1 MEFKE
6 IKKLIKENAP
16 EGKVTKVD
24 LEGPRVVLY
33 TKDLPFFIDNN
44 KEIRNL
50 SAILKKRINVRSDPA
65 QLMEVDAAEKIIR
78 EIIPEEANIIYTDF
92 DPYFEEVFIEAE
104 KLGFVIG
111 RKGATLDEIAKKTG
125 WQPKLLR
132 KTPID
137 SDTIRSIRKTLLESS
152 EERQK
157 ILRNV
162 GKTIYRKRSA
172 DCDWIRVTPLGGAK
186 QVGRS
191 AILVQTPESNILMD
205 CGIDAAASGDSRFPD
220 FRAAKLAIDQL
231 DAVIITHAHL
241 DHTGFLPY
249 LFKYGYK
256 GPVYCTEPTRDIMTL
271 LQIDAIDIGL
281 KDKNEL
287 PFSSRD
293 VRSIVKHAIPLDY
306 GEVADITPDMRLTLY
321 DAGHIIGSSVVH
333 IHVGDGLHN
342 IVYTGDIKFGDTRLL
357 EAANFKF
364 SRVETLIMESTY
376 GGRHDIQPNRRTAE
390 EQLTK
395 IIKDTIKNKGKT
407 LIPVFSVGRS
417 QEVMMVLENRHWHK
431 ELDIPVFLDGMIWEA
446 TAIHTTYPEY
456 LKEDIKRRIFN
467 GHNPFLAE
475 NFEKVNG
482 VKHRY
487 ELIESPEPCVIL
499 ATSGMMTGGPVIE
512 YFKNFVEDEKH
523 TLAFVG
529 YQAQGSLGRRIQN
542 GIKEVL
548 IEKNGKTAALKVNM
562 NIETIDGF
570 SGHADRRQLLGYAKK
585 LIPKPKRA
593 LLVHGEA
600 EKCMN
605 LAMSLYS
612 MFGIESSAPQNL
624 DTVRLV

>member
-1 MEFKE
+1 MEAKE
-6 IKKLIKENAP
+6 IKKLVEENAP
-16 EGKVTKVD
+16 EGKVSKID
-24 LEGPRVVLY
+24 LEGPRVVIY

-44 KEIRNL
+44 EEIRNL
-50 SAILKKRINVRSDPA
+50 SSILKKRINVRSNPA
-65 QLMEVDAAEKIIR
+65 QLMEVEDAKKLIKK
-78 EIIPEEANIIYTDF
+78 IIPEESNVIDIDF
-92 DPYFEEVFIEAE
+92 DPFFEEVFIEAE

-137 SDTIRSIRKTLLESS
+137 SGIIRSIRKTLLDSS

-162 GKTIYRKRSA
+162 GKRIYRKQSA
-172 DCDWIRVTPLGGAK
+172 ECDWVRVTPLGGAR

-191 AILVQTPESNILMD
+191 AMLIQTPESNILID
-205 CGIDAAASGDSRFPD
+205 CGIDAAASGDARFPD

-271 LQIDAIDIGL
+271 LQLDAIDIGL
-281 KDKNEL
+281 KDKHEL
-287 PFSSRD
+287 PFSSKD
-293 VRSIVKHAIPLDY
+293 VRSIVKHAITLDY
-306 GEVADITPDMRLTLY
+306 NEVADITPDMRLTLY
-321 DAGHIIGSSVVH
+321 NAGHIIGSSMVH
-333 IHVGDGLHN
+333 VHVGDGLHN
-342 IVYTGDIKFGDTRLL
+342 IVYSGDIKFGDTRLL
-357 EAANFKF
+357 EAANYKF

-376 GGRHDIQPNRRTAE
+376 GGRHDIQPSRKTAE
-390 EQLTK
+390 QELTK
-395 IIKDTIKNKGKT
+395 IIKDAMGKKGKV

-431 ELDIPVFLDGMIWEA
+431 ELDVPVFLDGMIWEA

-456 LKEDIKRRIFN
+456 LKDKIKQRIFN

-475 NFEKVNG
+475 NFEKVKG
-482 VKHRY
+482 RDGRY
-487 ELIESPEPCVIL
+487 DIINSEDSCVIL

-512 YFKNFVEDEKH
+512 YFKNFADDEKH

-529 YQAQGSLGRRIQN
+529 YQAEGSLGRRIQN
-542 GIKEVL
+542 GIKEVP
-548 IEKNGKTAALKVNM
+548 IEKNGRVTALKVNM
-562 NIETIDGF
+562 NVKTIDGF

-585 LIPKPKRA
+585 ITPKPKRA
-593 LLVHGEA
+593 LLVHGES

-605 LAMSLYS
+605 LAMSFYS
-612 MFGIESSAPQNL
+612 MFGFEASAPQNL